1 MNKEQQ
7 VLLSL
12 LEEVDRLCTKNKIE
26 YYLAPRLAV
35 HAVYGDEMPKSPL
48 AGGILMKLSDMERFR
63 LAYLMEEREDRALE
77 SMYENKRF
85 PGFFLRYEDKNSLC
99 FRMDEGR
106 NYEYPGIGIDIYP
119 LRGKES
125 SRKLHLWLRCL
136 EMGWIQFCHRKLA
149 QLLLD
154 QCVIACLLIH
164 NYFDIVCFSEMI
176 LTCIDQ

>member
-12 LEEVDRLCTKNKIE
+12 LEEVDRLCTKNKIK

-63 LAYLMEEREDRALE
+63 LAYLKEEREDRALE

-99 FRMDEGR
+99 FRMDRGTK
-106 NYEYPGIGIDIYP
+106 
-119 LRGKES
+119 LRISGN
-125 SRKLHLWLRCL
+125 R
-136 EMGWIQFCHRKLA
+136 
-149 QLLLD
+149 D
-154 QCVIACLLIH
+154 
-164 NYFDIVCFSEMI
+164 
-176 LTCIDQ
+176 